1 MHSYPISDKIAFK
14 FHPQEK
20 YKGRKRMALPKMTR
34 IQQQFEAPVLTD
46 LPAAI
51 HAELD
56 RINAATIVKPGET
69 VAITAGSRG
78 VANVDIAVKAT
89 VEYLKGLGAKPFV
102 VPAMGS
108 HGGATAEGQRS
119 VLEHYGIT
127 EETVGA
133 PVKATME
140 VVELGKT
147 ADGLPVFFD
156 RYAAEADHVV
166 PLNRIKAHTDF
177 NGSIESGLMKMM
189 VIGLGKQ
196 QGANLYHRAFFQYS
210 FEHVIMAVGG
220 FILNTGKIAFGL
232 GLIENAHEDT
242 AKAVAIPAAQ
252 LLQSE
257 RELLVEAKS
266 LMGRLPFDEL
276 DLLIVDWTGKN
287 ISGTGM
293 DTNVIGRMMQNFEPE
308 PAKPAILRIFVR
320 DLTEES
326 DGNATGIGLADF
338 TTTRLVDKIDRH
350 STYMNGITALG
361 PQKSKI
367 PFYYDT
373 DREAIE
379 VALDTIGLTEPEDAR
394 VIRIESTLRLT
405 ELDISEVLLEDAQLH
420 SRLEVIGETQ
430 PFEFDAAGNLL
441 PF

>member
-1 MHSYPISDKIAFK
+1 
-14 FHPQEK
+14 
-20 YKGRKRMALPKMTR
+20 MALPNMTR
-34 IQQQFEAPVLTD
+34 IQQRFEVPVLTD

-51 HAELD
+51 HAELE
-56 RINAATIVKPGET
+56 RINATAIVKPGET

-78 VANVDIAVKAT
+78 VANVATAVKAT
-89 VEYLKGLGAKPFV
+89 VDYLKTLGAHPFV

-133 PVKATME
+133 PVKATMD

-156 RYAAEADHVV
+156 RYAAEADHVI

-196 QGANLYHRAFFQYS
+196 QGANLYHRAFFQYG

-220 FILNTGKIAFGL
+220 FILDSGKIAFGL

-242 AKAVAIPAAQ
+242 AKAVAMPAAQ
-252 LLQSE
+252 LLQTE

-338 TTTRLVDKIDRH
+338 TTTRLVNQIDRH

-361 PQKSKI
+361 PQKSKT

-405 ELDISEVLLEDAQLH
+405 ELDISEVLLEDAKLH
-420 SRLEVIGETQ
+420 SRLDVIGKTKS
-430 PFEFDAAGNLL
+430 FAFDAEGNLL

>member
-1 MHSYPISDKIAFK
+1 M
-14 FHPQEK
+14 
-20 YKGRKRMALPKMTR
+20 KGWKRMALPKMVR
-34 IQQQFEAPVLTD
+34 VNQHFDAPVLTD

-51 HAELD
+51 HAELESIGI
-56 RINAATIVKPGET
+56 RSIIKPGDA
-69 VAITAGSRG
+69 VALTAGSRG
-78 VANVDIAVKAT
+78 VANIATAVKAI
-89 VEYLKGLGAKPFV
+89 VDYLKKIGAKPFV

-108 HGGATAEGQRS
+108 HGGATAEGQRT

-133 PVKATME
+133 PVKASME
-140 VVELGKT
+140 VVKLGKLPQ
-147 ADGLPVFFD
+147 AGSDDLPVFMD
-156 RYAAEADHVV
+156 KYAAQADHIV
-166 PLNRIKAHTDF
+166 PINRIKAHTDF

-196 QGANLYHRAFFQYS
+196 QGANYYHRAFFQYG
-210 FEHVIMAVGG
+210 FEHVITAVGG
-220 FILNTGKIAFGL
+220 FILDTEKIAFGV

-242 AKAVAIPAAQ
+242 AKVVAIPAAR
-252 LLQSE
+252 LLQTE
-257 RELLVEAKS
+257 RELLVESKS
-266 LMGRLPFDEL
+266 MMGKLPFDEL
-276 DLLIVDWTGKN
+276 DLLIIDWTGKN

-308 PAKPAILRIFVR
+308 PLKPAILRIFVR

-350 STYMNGITALG
+350 ATYMNGITALG

-373 DREAIE
+373 DQEAIE
-379 VALDTIGLTEPEDAR
+379 VALNTIGLTKPENAR
-394 VIRIESTLRLT
+394 VVRIESTLRLT
-405 ELDISEVLLEDAQLH
+405 ELDLSEALLQDAKLH
-420 SRLEVIGETQ
+420 SNLEVVGELQ
-430 PFEFDAAGNLL
+430 PLEFNESGNLL
-441 PF
+441 PFALETL

>member
-1 MHSYPISDKIAFK
+1 
-14 FHPQEK
+14 
-20 YKGRKRMALPKMTR
+20 MALPNMTR
-34 IQQQFEAPVLTD
+34 IQQRFEAPVLTD

-51 HAELD
+51 HAELA
-56 RINAATIVKPGET
+56 RINASDIVKSGET
-69 VAITAGSRG
+69 VAVTAGSRG

-89 VEYLKGLGAKPFV
+89 VDYLKGLGAKPFV

-108 HGGATAEGQRS
+108 HGGATPEGQRS

-177 NGSIESGLMKMM
+177 NGSIESGVMKMM

-196 QGANLYHRAFFQYS
+196 QGANFYHRAFFQYG
-210 FEHVIMAVGG
+210 FEHVITAVGS
-220 FILNTGKIAFGL
+220 FILDTRRIAFGI

-242 AKAVAIPAAQ
+242 AKAVAMPAAQ
-252 LLQSE
+252 LLQTE

-276 DLLIVDWTGKN
+276 DLLIIDWTGKN

-293 DTNVIGRMMQNFEPE
+293 DSNVIGRMMQNFEPE

-320 DLTEES
+320 NLTEES

-338 TTTRLVDKIDRH
+338 TTTRLVDQIDRH

-373 DREAIE
+373 DQEAIE

-394 VIRIESTLRLT
+394 VIRIENTLRLT
-405 ELDISEVLLEDAQLH
+405 ELDISDVLLEDAKLH
-420 SRLEVIGETQ
+420 SRLEVIGETK
-430 PFEFDAAGNLL
+430 PLPFDAAGNLL

>member
-1 MHSYPISDKIAFK
+1 
-14 FHPQEK
+14 
-20 YKGRKRMALPKMTR
+20 MALPKMVR
-34 IQQQFEAPVLTD
+34 VRQHFDAPVLTD

-51 HAELD
+51 HEELD
-56 RINAATIVKPGET
+56 RIETLAIVKPGDT
-69 VAITAGSRG
+69 VAVTAGSRG
-78 VANVDIAVKAT
+78 VANIATAAKAIVD
-89 VEYLKGLGAKPFV
+89 YLKKIGAKPFI

-108 HGGATAEGQRS
+108 HGGATAEGQRT

-133 PVKATME
+133 TVKASMD
-140 VVELGKT
+140 VVELGT
-147 ADGLPVFFD
+147 LPQAGTDDLPVFMD
-156 RYAAEADHVV
+156 KYASEADHIV

-177 NGSIESGLMKMM
+177 KGSIESGLMKMM

-196 QGANLYHRAFFQYS
+196 QGANYYHRAFFQYG
-210 FEHVIMAVGG
+210 FEHVITAVGG
-220 FILNTGKIAFGL
+220 FILDTGKIAFGV

-242 AKAVAIPAAQ
+242 AKVVAIPAPK
-252 LLQSE
+252 LLQTE
-257 RELLVEAKS
+257 RELLVEAKAM
-266 LMGRLPFDEL
+266 MGKLPFDEL
-276 DLLIVDWTGKN
+276 DLLIVDWAGKN

-308 PAKPAILRIFVR
+308 PIKPAILRIFVR

-350 STYMNGITALG
+350 ATYMNGITALG

-373 DREAIE
+373 DHEAID
-379 VALDTIGLTEPEDAR
+379 VALNTIGLTKPENAR

-405 ELDISEVLLEDAQLH
+405 ELDLSEALLNDAQLH
-420 SRLEVIGETQ
+420 SNLEVVGDLQ
-430 PFEFDAAGNLL
+430 SYEFDADENLL
-441 PF
+441 PFTLETH

>member
-1 MHSYPISDKIAFK
+1 
-14 FHPQEK
+14 
-20 YKGRKRMALPKMTR
+20 MALPNMTR
-34 IQQQFEAPVLTD
+34 IQQRFEAPVLTD

-56 RINAATIVKPGET
+56 RINASAIVKPGET
-69 VAITAGSRG
+69 VAVTAGSRG
-78 VANVDIAVKAT
+78 VANVDVAVKAT
-89 VEYLKGLGAKPFV
+89 IDYLKALGAKPFV

-147 ADGLPVFFD
+147 ASGLPVFLD

-196 QGANLYHRAFFQYS
+196 QGANLYHRAFFQYG
-210 FEHVIMAVGG
+210 FEQVITAVGG
-220 FILNTGKIAFGL
+220 LILDTGKIAFGL

-242 AKAVAIPAAQ
+242 AKAVAVPAAQ
-252 LLQSE
+252 LLQTE

-276 DLLIVDWTGKN
+276 DLLIIDWTGKN

-320 DLTEES
+320 DITEES

-350 STYMNGITALG
+350 ATYMNGITALG

-373 DREAIE
+373 DSEAIE

-405 ELDISEVLLEDAQLH
+405 ELDISEVLLEDAKLH

-430 PFEFDAAGNLL
+430 PLPFDPAGNLP
-441 PF
+441 PFG

>member
-1 MHSYPISDKIAFK
+1 
-14 FHPQEK
+14 
-20 YKGRKRMALPKMTR
+20 MALPKMAR
-34 IQQQFEAPVLTD
+34 VRQHFDAPTLPD
-46 LPAAI
+46 LRFTI
-51 HAELD
+51 REELD
-56 RINAATIVKPGET
+56 RIDVASIVRSGET

-78 VANVDIAVKAT
+78 VANIATAVKAT
-89 VEYLKGLGAKPFV
+89 VDYLKEIGAKPFV

-108 HGGATAEGQRS
+108 HGGATAEGQRN

-127 EETVGA
+127 ETTVGA

-140 VVELGKT
+140 VVELGNISHGRDDT
-147 ADGLPVFFD
+147 LPVFMD

-177 NGSIESGLMKMM
+177 NGSIESGLVKMM

-196 QGANLYHRAFFQYS
+196 QGANYYHRAFFQYG
-210 FEHVIMAVGG
+210 FENVIMAVGR
-220 FILNTGKIAFGL
+220 FVLDTDKIAFGL
-232 GLIENAHEDT
+232 GLIENAHEQT
-242 AKAVAIPAAQ
+242 AKAVAMPAARLIQ
-252 LLQSE
+252 TE
-257 RELLVEAKS
+257 RQLLVEAKS
-266 LMGRLPFDEL
+266 LMGRLPFEEL
-276 DLLIVDWTGKN
+276 DLLIVDFTGKN

-293 DTNVIGRMMQNFEPE
+293 DSNVIGRMMQNFEPE
-308 PAKPAILRIFVR
+308 PMKPQILRIFVR

-338 TTTRLVDKIDRH
+338 TTTRLVDRIDRH
-350 STYMNGITALG
+350 ATYMNGITALG

-379 VALDTIGLTEPEDAR
+379 VALETIGLTKPENAR

-405 ELDISEVLLEDAQLH
+405 DLDISEVLVKDAQLH
-420 SRLEVIGETQ
+420 SNLEIVGDVQPLAFDET
-430 PFEFDAAGNLL
+430 DNLL
-441 PF
+441 PFASEGH

>member
-1 MHSYPISDKIAFK
+1 
-14 FHPQEK
+14 
-20 YKGRKRMALPKMTR
+20 MALPKMTR
-34 IQQQFEAPVLTD
+34 IQQQFEAPVLTA
-46 LPAAI
+46 LPATI
-51 HAELD
+51 HAELE
-56 RINAATIVKPGET
+56 RINAAAIVHPGDT

-78 VANVDIAVKAT
+78 VANVATAVKAT
-89 VEYLKGLGAKPFV
+89 ADYLKTIGAKPFV
-102 VPAMGS
+102 IPAMGS
-108 HGGATAEGQRS
+108 HGGATPEGQRS

-127 EETVGA
+127 EETAGV
-133 PVKATME
+133 PVKATMD

-147 ADGLPVFFD
+147 ELGLPVFLD
-156 RYAAEADHVV
+156 RLAAEADYVV

-196 QGANLYHRAFFQYS
+196 KGANLYHRAFFQYG
-210 FEHVIMAVGG
+210 FENVITAVGG
-220 FILNTGKIAFGL
+220 FMLDTGRIAFGI
-232 GLIENAHEDT
+232 GLLENAHEQT
-242 AKAVAIPAAQ
+242 AKAVAMPASQ
-252 LLQSE
+252 LLQTE
-257 RELLVEAKS
+257 RQLLVEAKS

-276 DLLIVDWTGKN
+276 DLLIVDWVGKN

-338 TTTRLVDKIDRH
+338 TTTRLVNQFDRRA
-350 STYMNGITALG
+350 TYMNGITALG

-373 DREAIE
+373 DKEAIS
-379 VALDTIGLTEPEDAR
+379 VALDTIGLTAPEDAR

-405 ELDISEVLLEDAQLH
+405 ELDISEALLADAKLH
-420 SRLEVIGETQ
+420 SSLKVIGEPE
-430 PFEFDAAGNLL
+430 PFDFDAAGNLL
-441 PF
+441 PFSMETPH

>member
-1 MHSYPISDKIAFK
+1 MT
-14 FHPQEK
+14 
-20 YKGRKRMALPKMTR
+20 LPKMAR
-34 IQQQFEAPVLTD
+34 IRQRFEAPVLAD

-56 RINAATIVKPGET
+56 RINTVAIVKPGET
-69 VAITAGSRG
+69 VAVTAGSRG
-78 VANVDIAVKAT
+78 VANVDIVVKAT
-89 VEYLKGLGAKPFV
+89 IDYLKTLGAKPFV

-108 HGGATAEGQRS
+108 HGGATSEGQRS

-133 PVKATME
+133 LVKATME

-147 ADGLPVFFD
+147 ADGLPIFMD

-196 QGANLYHRAFFQYS
+196 QGANLYHRAFFQYG
-210 FEHVIMAVGG
+210 FEHVITTVGG
-220 FILNTGKIAFGL
+220 FMLDTGKIAFGL
-232 GLIENAHEDT
+232 GLIENAHEET
-242 AKAVAIPAAQ
+242 AKAVAMPAAQ
-252 LLQSE
+252 LLQDE

-266 LMGRLPFDEL
+266 LMGRIPFDEL

-293 DTNVIGRMMQNFEPE
+293 DTNVIGRMMQNFEQE

-338 TTTRLVDKIDRH
+338 TTTRLIDKIDRH

-373 DREAIE
+373 DQEAIK

-405 ELDISEVLLEDAQLH
+405 ELDISEVLLEDAKLH
-420 SRLEVIGETQ
+420 SRLEVMDEAK
-430 PFEFDAAGNLL
+430 PFAFDDAGNLL

>member
-1 MHSYPISDKIAFK
+1 
-14 FHPQEK
+14 
-20 YKGRKRMALPKMTR
+20 MALPKMTR

>member
-1 MHSYPISDKIAFK
+1 
-14 FHPQEK
+14 
-20 YKGRKRMALPKMTR
+20 MALPNMTR

-51 HAELD
+51 HTELD
-56 RINAATIVKPGET
+56 RINASAIVKPGET
-69 VAITAGSRG
+69 VAVTAGSRG
-78 VANVDIAVKAT
+78 VANVDVAVKAT
-89 VEYLKGLGAKPFV
+89 IDYLKGLGAKPFV

-147 ADGLPVFFD
+147 ASGLPVFLD

-196 QGANLYHRAFFQYS
+196 QGANLYHRAFFQYG
-210 FEHVIMAVGG
+210 FEQVITAVGG
-220 FILNTGKIAFGL
+220 LILDTGKIAFGI

-242 AKAVAIPAAQ
+242 AKAVAVPAAQ
-252 LLQSE
+252 LLQTE

-276 DLLIVDWTGKN
+276 DLLIIDWTGKN

-320 DLTEES
+320 DITEES

-350 STYMNGITALG
+350 ATYMNGITALG

-373 DREAIE
+373 DSEAIE

-405 ELDISEVLLEDAQLH
+405 ELDISKVLLEDAKLH
-420 SRLEVIGETQ
+420 SGLEVIGETKPL
-430 PFEFDAAGNLL
+430 PFDDAGNLI

>member
-1 MHSYPISDKIAFK
+1 
-14 FHPQEK
+14 
-20 YKGRKRMALPKMTR
+20 MALPKMTR
-34 IQQQFEAPVLTD
+34 IQQQFEVPVLDD

-78 VANVDIAVKAT
+78 VANVATAVKAT
-89 VEYLKGLGAKPFV
+89 VDYLKALGAHPFV

-108 HGGATAEGQRS
+108 HGGATSEGQRS
-119 VLEHYGIT
+119 VLAHYGIT
-127 EETVGA
+127 EATVGA
-133 PVKATME
+133 PVKATMD

-196 QGANLYHRAFFQYS
+196 QGANLYHRAFFQYG
-210 FEHVIMAVGG
+210 FEHIITTVGG
-220 FILNTGKIAFGL
+220 FILDSGKIAFGL

-242 AKAVAIPAAQ
+242 AQAVAMPAAQ
-252 LLQSE
+252 LLQTE

-379 VALDTIGLTEPEDAR
+379 IALDTIGLTEPEDAR

-405 ELDISEVLLEDAQLH
+405 ELDVSEVLLEDAELH
-420 SRLEVIGETQ
+420 SRLKVIGETK
-430 PFEFDAAGNLL
+430 PLAFDAAGNLL

>member
-1 MHSYPISDKIAFK
+1 
-14 FHPQEK
+14 
-20 YKGRKRMALPKMTR
+20 MALPKMTR
-34 IQQQFEAPVLTD
+34 IQQRFEAPVLTD

-51 HAELD
+51 HAELE
-56 RINAATIVKPGET
+56 RINASDIVKSGET
-69 VAITAGSRG
+69 VAVTAGSRG
-78 VANVDIAVKAT
+78 VANVDVAVKAT
-89 VEYLKGLGAKPFV
+89 VDYLKGLGADPFV

-133 PVKATME
+133 PVKASME

-177 NGSIESGLMKMM
+177 NGSIESGVMKMM

-196 QGANLYHRAFFQYS
+196 QGANLYHRAFFQYG
-210 FEHVIMAVGG
+210 FEHVITTVGG
-220 FILNTGKIAFGL
+220 FILDTGKIAFGL

-242 AKAVAIPAAQ
+242 AKAVAMPAAQ
-252 LLQSE
+252 LLQTE

-293 DTNVIGRMMQNFEPE
+293 DSNVIGRMMQNFEPE

-379 VALDTIGLTEPEDAR
+379 IALDTIGLTEPEDAR

-405 ELDISEVLLEDAQLH
+405 ELDISDVLLEDAKLH
-420 SRLEVIGETQ
+420 SRLAVIGETK
-430 PFEFDAAGNLL
+430 PLPFDAAGNLL

>member
-1 MHSYPISDKIAFK
+1 
-14 FHPQEK
+14 
-20 YKGRKRMALPKMTR
+20 MALPKMAR
-34 IQQQFEAPVLTD
+34 VKQHFDAPVLTD

-51 HAELD
+51 HKELD
-56 RINAATIVKPGET
+56 RINAATIINSGES

-78 VANVDIAVKAT
+78 VANIVTAVKAT
-89 VEYLKGLGAKPFV
+89 VDYLKNLGAKPFV

-108 HGGATAEGQRS
+108 HGGATAEGQTS

-127 EETVGA
+127 ESTVGA

-140 VVELGKT
+140 VVQLGSINNPD
-147 ADGLPVFFD
+147 AEDLPVFMD
-156 RYAAEADHVV
+156 RYAAEADHVI

-177 NGSIESGLMKMM
+177 NGSIESGVLKMM

-196 QGANLYHRAFFQYS
+196 QGANFYHRAFFQYG
-210 FEHVIMAVGG
+210 FEHVITAVGG
-220 FILNTGKIAFGL
+220 FILDTGKIAFGI
-232 GLIENAHEDT
+232 GLLENAHEDT
-242 AKAVAIPAAQ
+242 AKVVAMPAKN
-252 LLQSE
+252 LLRTE

-266 LMGRLPFDEL
+266 MMGRLPFDEL
-276 DLLIVDWTGKN
+276 DLLIVDLSGKN

-308 PAKPAILRIFVR
+308 PLKPAILRIFVR

-338 TTTRLVDKIDRH
+338 TTTRLVDQIDRH

-373 DREAIE
+373 DKQAIE
-379 VALDTIGLTEPEDAR
+379 VALETIGLTKPENAR

-405 ELDISEVLLEDAQLH
+405 DLDISEVLLKDVDLH
-420 SRLEVIGETQ
+420 TNLEVIGDTLPLQ
-430 PFEFDAAGNLL
+430 FDSSDNLL

>member
-1 MHSYPISDKIAFK
+1 M
-14 FHPQEK
+14 
-20 YKGRKRMALPKMTR
+20 R
-34 IQQQFEAPVLTD
+34 
-46 LPAAI
+46 
-51 HAELD
+51 
-56 RINAATIVKPGET
+56 PGDT

-78 VANVDIAVKAT
+78 VANVATAVKAT
-89 VEYLKGLGAKPFV
+89 ADYLKTIGAIPFV

-108 HGGATAEGQRS
+108 HGGATPEGQRS

-127 EETVGA
+127 EKTVGV
-133 PVKATME
+133 PVKATMD

-147 ADGLPVFFD
+147 ELGLPVFLD
-156 RYAAEADHVV
+156 RFAAEADYVV

-196 QGANLYHRAFFQYS
+196 QGANLYHRAFFQYG
-210 FEHVIMAVGG
+210 FENVIAAVGG
-220 FILNTGKIAFGL
+220 FMLDTGKIAFGI
-232 GLIENAHEDT
+232 GLLENAHEET
-242 AKAVAIPAAQ
+242 AKAVAMPANQ
-252 LLQSE
+252 LLQTE
-257 RELLVEAKS
+257 RQLLVEAKS

-276 DLLIVDWTGKN
+276 DLLIVDWVGKN

-338 TTTRLVDKIDRH
+338 TTTRLVNQFNRH
-350 STYMNGITALG
+350 ATYMNGITALG

-367 PFYYDT
+367 PFYYDY
-373 DREAIE
+373 RQRSN
-379 VALDTIGLTEPEDAR
+379 LGGIGYHRAHRAGRSAR
-394 VIRIESTLRLT
+394 
-405 ELDISEVLLEDAQLH
+405 H
-420 SRLEVIGETQ
+420 S
-430 PFEFDAAGNLL
+430 D
-441 PF
+441 

>member
-1 MHSYPISDKIAFK
+1 
-14 FHPQEK
+14 
-20 YKGRKRMALPKMTR
+20 MALPKMTR

-78 VANVDIAVKAT
+78 VANVDVAVKAT
-89 VEYLKGLGAKPFV
+89 VDYLKGLGAKPFV

-133 PVKATME
+133 PVKATMD

-196 QGANLYHRAFFQYS
+196 QGANFYHRAFFQYS
-210 FEHVIMAVGG
+210 FEHVIRAVGG
-220 FILNTGKIAFGL
+220 FILDTGKIAFGL

-405 ELDISEVLLEDAQLH
+405 ELDISEVLLEDAKLH

>member
-1 MHSYPISDKIAFK
+1 
-14 FHPQEK
+14 
-20 YKGRKRMALPKMTR
+20 MALPKMTR
-34 IQQQFEAPVLTD
+34 IQQRFEAPVLTD
-46 LPAAI
+46 LSAAI

-56 RINAATIVKPGET
+56 RINAAAIIKPGET

-78 VANVDIAVKAT
+78 VANVATAVKAT
-89 VEYLKGLGAKPFV
+89 ADYLKTLGAHPFV

-108 HGGATAEGQRS
+108 HGGATPEGQRS

-147 ADGLPVFFD
+147 ADGLPVFLD
-156 RYAAEADHVV
+156 RYAAEADHVI

-196 QGANLYHRAFFQYS
+196 EGANFYHRAFFQYG

-220 FILNTGKIAFGL
+220 FILDSGKIAFGI

-242 AKAVAIPAAQ
+242 AKAVAMPAAQ
-252 LLQSE
+252 LLQTE

-287 ISGTGM
+287 MSGTGM

-308 PAKPAILRIFVR
+308 PVKPAILRIFVR
-320 DLTEES
+320 NLTEES

-338 TTTRLVDKIDRH
+338 TTTRLVEQIDRH

-373 DREAIE
+373 DQEAIE

-405 ELDISEVLLEDAQLH
+405 ELDISEVLLEDAKLH
-420 SRLEVIGETQ
+420 SRLEVIGETK
-430 PFEFDAAGNLL
+430 PLAFDATGNLL

>member
-1 MHSYPISDKIAFK
+1 
-14 FHPQEK
+14 
-20 YKGRKRMALPKMTR
+20 MALPKMAR
-34 IQQQFEAPVLTD
+34 IQQRFEAPVLTD

-51 HAELD
+51 HAELE
-56 RINAATIVKPGET
+56 RINASAIVKPGET
-69 VAITAGSRG
+69 VAVTAGSRG
-78 VANVDIAVKAT
+78 VANVATAVKAT
-89 VEYLKGLGAKPFV
+89 IDYLKALGARPFV

-108 HGGATAEGQRS
+108 HGGATSEGQRS

-133 PVKATME
+133 PVKATMD

-196 QGANLYHRAFFQYS
+196 QGANFYHRAFFQYS
-210 FEHVIMAVGG
+210 FEHVIRAVGG
-220 FILNTGKIAFGL
+220 FILDTGKIAFGL

-242 AKAVAIPAAQ
+242 AKAVAMPAAQ
-252 LLQSE
+252 LLQTE
-257 RELLVEAKS
+257 RELLVEAKA

-320 DLTEES
+320 DITEES

-405 ELDISEVLLEDAQLH
+405 ELDISEVLLEDAKLH
-420 SRLEVIGETQ
+420 SRLDVIDETK
-430 PFEFDAAGNLL
+430 PLTFDAAGNLL

>member
-1 MHSYPISDKIAFK
+1 
-14 FHPQEK
+14 
-20 YKGRKRMALPKMTR
+20 MALPKMTR
-34 IQQQFEAPVLTD
+34 IHQQFDAPVLTD
-46 LPAAI
+46 IPATI
-51 HAELD
+51 HAELE
-56 RINAATIVKPGET
+56 RINAASIVRPGDT

-78 VANVDIAVKAT
+78 VANVATAVKAT
-89 VEYLKGLGAKPFV
+89 ADYLKTIGAKPFV

-108 HGGATAEGQRS
+108 HGGATPEGQRS

-127 EETVGA
+127 EKTVGV
-133 PVKATME
+133 PVKATMD

-147 ADGLPVFFD
+147 ELGLPVFLD
-156 RYAAEADHVV
+156 RFAAEAEHVV

-196 QGANLYHRAFFQYS
+196 QGANLYHRAFFQYG
-210 FEHVIMAVGG
+210 FENVIAAVGG
-220 FILNTGKIAFGL
+220 FMLDTGKIAFGI
-232 GLIENAHEDT
+232 GLLENAHEQT
-242 AKAVAIPAAQ
+242 AKAVAMPANQ
-252 LLQSE
+252 LLQTE
-257 RELLVEAKS
+257 RQLLVEAKS

-276 DLLIVDWTGKN
+276 DLLIVDWVGKN

-338 TTTRLVDKIDRH
+338 TTTRLVNQFDRH
-350 STYMNGITALG
+350 ATYMNGITALG

-373 DREAIE
+373 DKEAIS
-379 VALDTIGLTEPEDAR
+379 VALDTIGLTAPEEAR

-405 ELDISEVLLEDAQLH
+405 ELDISEALLEDAKLH
-420 SRLEVIGETQ
+420 SSLKVIGETE
-430 PFEFDAAGNLL
+430 PFQFDAAGNLL
-441 PF
+441 PFSWEAPH

>member
-1 MHSYPISDKIAFK
+1 
-14 FHPQEK
+14 
-20 YKGRKRMALPKMTR
+20 MALPKMAR
-34 IQQQFEAPVLTD
+34 VKQHFDAPVLTD
-46 LPAAI
+46 LPGAI
-51 HAELD
+51 HSELD
-56 RINAATIVKPGET
+56 RINVSSIIHSGET

-78 VANVDIAVKAT
+78 VANIATAVKAT
-89 VEYLKGLGAKPFV
+89 VDYLKDLGAKPFV

-108 HGGATAEGQRS
+108 HGGATAEGQTS

-127 EETVGA
+127 ESTVNA

-140 VVELGKT
+140 VVQLGSIEN
-147 ADGLPVFFD
+147 ADADDLPVFMD

-177 NGSIESGLMKMM
+177 NGSIESGVLKMM

-196 QGANLYHRAFFQYS
+196 QGANYYHRAFFQYG
-210 FEHVIMAVGG
+210 FEHVISAVGG
-220 FILNTGKIAFGL
+220 FILDTGKIAFGI
-232 GLIENAHEDT
+232 GLLENAHEDT
-242 AKAVAIPAAQ
+242 AKAVAMPAENM
-252 LLQSE
+252 LRTE

-266 LMGRLPFDEL
+266 MMGRLPFDEL
-276 DLLIVDWTGKN
+276 DLLIVDWSGKN

-308 PAKPAILRIFVR
+308 PLKPAILRIFVR

-338 TTTRLVDKIDRH
+338 TTTRLVNQIDRH

-373 DREAIE
+373 DKEAIE
-379 VALDTIGLTEPEDAR
+379 VALETIGLTKPENAR

-405 ELDISEVLLEDAQLH
+405 DLDLSEVLLKDVDLH
-420 SRLEVIGETQ
+420 SNLEVIGDTLPLQ
-430 PFEFDAAGNLL
+430 FDSSDNLL

>member
-1 MHSYPISDKIAFK
+1 
-14 FHPQEK
+14 
-20 YKGRKRMALPKMTR
+20 MALPNMTR
-34 IQQQFEAPVLTD
+34 IRQQFEAPVLTD

-56 RINAATIVKPGET
+56 QINAATIVKPGET
-69 VAITAGSRG
+69 VAVTAGSRG
-78 VANVDIAVKAT
+78 VANVHVAVKAT
-89 VEYLKGLGAKPFV
+89 VDYLKALGAQPFV

-108 HGGATAEGQRS
+108 HGGATPEGQRS
-119 VLEHYGIT
+119 VLAHYGIT

-140 VVELGKT
+140 VVALGKT
-147 ADGLPVFFD
+147 ADGLPVFLD

-196 QGANLYHRAFFQYS
+196 EGANLYHRAFFQYG
-210 FEHVIMAVGG
+210 FEHIITTIGG
-220 FILNTGKIAFGL
+220 FILDTGKIAFGL
-232 GLIENAHEDT
+232 GLIENAHEET

-252 LLQSE
+252 LLQTE

-338 TTTRLVDKIDRH
+338 TTTRLVQQIDRH

-405 ELDISEVLLEDAQLH
+405 ELDISEALLEDAQLH
-420 SRLEVIGETQ
+420 SRLAVIGETQ
-430 PFEFDAAGNLL
+430 PFAFDAAGNLL

>member
-1 MHSYPISDKIAFK
+1 MT
-14 FHPQEK
+14 
-20 YKGRKRMALPKMTR
+20 LPKMAR
-34 IQQQFEAPVLTD
+34 VKQHFDAPVLTD
-46 LPAAI
+46 LPGAI
-51 HAELD
+51 HGELD
-56 RINAATIVKPGET
+56 RINASSIIQSGET

-78 VANVDIAVKAT
+78 VANIATAVKAT
-89 VEYLKGLGAKPFV
+89 VDYLKSLDAKPFV

-108 HGGATAEGQRS
+108 HGGATAEGQTS
-119 VLEHYGIT
+119 VLEHYGVT
-127 EETVGA
+127 ESTVGA

-140 VVELGKT
+140 VVQLGSIKN
-147 ADGLPVFFD
+147 ADADDLPVFMD

-177 NGSIESGLMKMM
+177 NGSIESGVLKMM

-196 QGANLYHRAFFQYS
+196 QGANYYHRAFFQYG
-210 FEHVIMAVGG
+210 FEHVITAVGG
-220 FILNTGKIAFGL
+220 FILDTGKIAFGI
-232 GLIENAHEDT
+232 GLLENAHEDT
-242 AKAVAIPAAQ
+242 AKAIAMPAKN
-252 LLQSE
+252 LLRTE

-266 LMGRLPFDEL
+266 MMGRLPFDEL
-276 DLLIVDWTGKN
+276 DLLIVDWSGKN

-308 PAKPAILRIFVR
+308 PFKPAILRIFVR

-338 TTTRLVDKIDRH
+338 TTTRLVNQIDRH

-373 DREAIE
+373 DKEAIE
-379 VALDTIGLTEPEDAR
+379 VALETIGLTKPENAR
-394 VIRIESTLRLT
+394 VIRIESTLKLT
-405 ELDISEVLLEDAQLH
+405 DLDISEVLLKDVDLL
-420 SRLEVIGETQ
+420 SNLEVVGDTLPLQ
-430 PFEFDAAGNLL
+430 FDSSDNLL

>member
-1 MHSYPISDKIAFK
+1 
-14 FHPQEK
+14 
-20 YKGRKRMALPKMTR
+20 MALPKMAR
-34 IQQQFEAPVLTD
+34 VKQHFDAPVLTD
-46 LPAAI
+46 LPGAI
-51 HAELD
+51 HSELD
-56 RINAATIVKPGET
+56 RINVSSIIHPGET

-78 VANVDIAVKAT
+78 VANIATAVKAT
-89 VEYLKGLGAKPFV
+89 VDYLKDLGAKPFV

-108 HGGATAEGQRS
+108 HGGATAEGQTS

-127 EETVGA
+127 ESTVDA

-140 VVELGKT
+140 VVQLGSIENAE
-147 ADGLPVFFD
+147 ADDLPVFMD

-177 NGSIESGLMKMM
+177 NGSIESGVLKMM

-196 QGANLYHRAFFQYS
+196 QGANYYHRAFFQYG
-210 FEHVIMAVGG
+210 FEHVISAVGG
-220 FILNTGKIAFGL
+220 FILDTGKIAFGI
-232 GLIENAHEDT
+232 GLLENAHEDT
-242 AKAVAIPAAQ
+242 AKAVAMPAENM
-252 LLQSE
+252 LRTE

-266 LMGRLPFDEL
+266 MMGRLPFDEL
-276 DLLIVDWTGKN
+276 DLLIVDWSGKN

-308 PAKPAILRIFVR
+308 PLKPAILRIFVR

-338 TTTRLVDKIDRH
+338 TTTRLVNQIDRH

-373 DREAIE
+373 DKEAIE
-379 VALDTIGLTEPEDAR
+379 VALETIGLTKPENAR

-405 ELDISEVLLEDAQLH
+405 DLDLSEVLLKDVDLH
-420 SRLEVIGETQ
+420 SNLEVIGDTLPLQ
-430 PFEFDAAGNLL
+430 FDSSNNLL

>member
-1 MHSYPISDKIAFK
+1 
-14 FHPQEK
+14 
-20 YKGRKRMALPKMTR
+20 MALPNMTR

-51 HAELD
+51 HTELD
-56 RINAATIVKPGET
+56 RINASAIVKPGET
-69 VAITAGSRG
+69 VAVTAGSRG
-78 VANVDIAVKAT
+78 VANVDVAVKAT
-89 VEYLKGLGAKPFV
+89 IDYLKGLGAKPFV

-147 ADGLPVFFD
+147 ASGLPVFLD

-196 QGANLYHRAFFQYS
+196 QGANLYHRAFFQYG
-210 FEHVIMAVGG
+210 FEQVITAVGG
-220 FILNTGKIAFGL
+220 LILDTGKIAFGL

-242 AKAVAIPAAQ
+242 AKAVAVPAAQ
-252 LLQSE
+252 LLQTE

-276 DLLIVDWTGKN
+276 DLLIIDWTGKN

-320 DLTEES
+320 DITEES

-350 STYMNGITALG
+350 ATYMNGITALG

-373 DREAIE
+373 DSEAIE

-405 ELDISEVLLEDAQLH
+405 ELDISKVLLEDAKLH
-420 SRLEVIGETQ
+420 SGLEVIGETKPL
-430 PFEFDAAGNLL
+430 PFDDAGNLI

>member
-1 MHSYPISDKIAFK
+1 
-14 FHPQEK
+14 
-20 YKGRKRMALPKMTR
+20 MALPKMAR
-34 IQQQFEAPVLTD
+34 IRQHFEAPVLTD

-51 HAELD
+51 HAELA
-56 RINAATIVKPGET
+56 RINAAAIVRPGDT

-78 VANVDIAVKAT
+78 VANVATAVKAT
-89 VEYLKGLGAKPFV
+89 AAYLKTIGAKPFV

-108 HGGATAEGQRS
+108 HGGATPEGQRG

-127 EETVGA
+127 EATVGA
-133 PVKATME
+133 PVKATMD

-147 ADGLPVFFD
+147 ADGLPVFLD

-177 NGSIESGLMKMM
+177 NGSVESGVMKMM

-196 QGANLYHRAFFQYS
+196 QGANFYHRAFFQYG
-210 FEHVIMAVGG
+210 FEHVITTVGS
-220 FILNTGKIAFGL
+220 FILDTGKIAFGL
-232 GLIENAHEDT
+232 GLIENAHEQT
-242 AKAVAIPAAQ
+242 AKAVAMPAAQ
-252 LLQSE
+252 LLQTE

-276 DLLIVDWTGKN
+276 DLLIVDWVGKN

-293 DTNVIGRMMQNFEPE
+293 DTNVIGRIMQNFEPE
-308 PAKPAILRIFVR
+308 PAKPAILRIFAR
-320 DLTEES
+320 NLTEES

-338 TTTRLVDKIDRH
+338 TTTRLINQIDRH
-350 STYMNGITALG
+350 ATYMNGITALG

-379 VALDTIGLTEPEDAR
+379 VALNTIGLTAPQDAR
-394 VIRIESTLRLT
+394 VIRIDSTLKLT
-405 ELDISEVLLEDAQLH
+405 ELDISETLLEDAQLH
-420 SRLEVIGETQ
+420 SNLEVIGEVQ
-430 PFEFDAAGNLL
+430 PLPFDATGNLL
-441 PF
+441 PSLRRISPKCDVHSSAQ

>member
-1 MHSYPISDKIAFK
+1 
-14 FHPQEK
+14 
-20 YKGRKRMALPKMTR
+20 MALPNMTR

-56 RINAATIVKPGET
+56 RINASAIVKPGET

-78 VANVDIAVKAT
+78 VANVDVAVKAT
-89 VEYLKGLGAKPFV
+89 IDYLKRLGAHPFV

-147 ADGLPVFFD
+147 ASGLPVFLD

-196 QGANLYHRAFFQYS
+196 QGANLYHRAFFQYG
-210 FEHVIMAVGG
+210 FEQIITAVGG
-220 FILNTGKIAFGL
+220 LILDTGKIAFGL

-242 AKAVAIPAAQ
+242 AKTVAVPAAQ
-252 LLQSE
+252 LLQTE

-276 DLLIVDWTGKN
+276 DLLIIDWTGKN

-320 DLTEES
+320 DITEES

-350 STYMNGITALG
+350 ATYMNGITALG

-373 DREAIE
+373 DQEAIA

-405 ELDISEVLLEDAQLH
+405 ELDISKVLLEDAKLH
-420 SRLEVIGETQ
+420 SGLEVIGETKPL
-430 PFEFDAAGNLL
+430 PFDDAGNLI

>member
-1 MHSYPISDKIAFK
+1 
-14 FHPQEK
+14 
-20 YKGRKRMALPKMTR
+20 MALPKMTR

-51 HAELD
+51 HTELD

-89 VEYLKGLGAKPFV
+89 VDYLKGLGAKPFV

-220 FILNTGKIAFGL
+220 FILDTGKIAFGL

-242 AKAVAIPAAQ
+242 AKAVAMSAAQ
-252 LLQSE
+252 LLQGE

-394 VIRIESTLRLT
+394 VLRIESTLRLT
-405 ELDISEVLLEDAQLH
+405 ELDISEVLLEDAKLH
-420 SRLEVIGETQ
+420 SSLEVIGETQ
-430 PFEFDAAGNLL
+430 PFTFDAVGNLL

>member
-1 MHSYPISDKIAFK
+1 MT
-14 FHPQEK
+14 
-20 YKGRKRMALPKMTR
+20 LPKMAR
-34 IQQQFEAPVLTD
+34 VKQHFDAPVLTD
-46 LPAAI
+46 LPGAI
-51 HAELD
+51 HSELD
-56 RINAATIVKPGET
+56 RINVSSIIQSGET

-78 VANVDIAVKAT
+78 VANIATAVKAT
-89 VEYLKGLGAKPFV
+89 VDSLKSLDAKPFV

-108 HGGATAEGQRS
+108 HGGATAEGQTS
-119 VLEHYGIT
+119 VLEHYGVT
-127 EETVGA
+127 ESTVGA

-140 VVELGKT
+140 VVQLGSIKN
-147 ADGLPVFFD
+147 ADADDLPVFMD

-177 NGSIESGLMKMM
+177 NGSIESGVLKMM

-196 QGANLYHRAFFQYS
+196 QGANYYHRAFFQYG
-210 FEHVIMAVGG
+210 FEHVITAVGG
-220 FILNTGKIAFGL
+220 FILDTGKIAFGI
-232 GLIENAHEDT
+232 GLLENAHEDT
-242 AKAVAIPAAQ
+242 AKAIAMPAKN
-252 LLQSE
+252 LLRTE

-266 LMGRLPFDEL
+266 MMGRLPFDEL
-276 DLLIVDWTGKN
+276 DLLIVDWSGKN

-308 PAKPAILRIFVR
+308 PLKPAILRIFVR

-338 TTTRLVDKIDRH
+338 TTTRLVNQIDRH

-373 DREAIE
+373 DKEAIE
-379 VALDTIGLTEPEDAR
+379 VALETIGLTKPENAR
-394 VIRIESTLRLT
+394 VIRIESTLKLT
-405 ELDISEVLLEDAQLH
+405 DLDISEVLLKDVDLL
-420 SRLEVIGETQ
+420 SNLEVVGDTLPLQ
-430 PFEFDAAGNLL
+430 FDSSDNLL

>member
-1 MHSYPISDKIAFK
+1 
-14 FHPQEK
+14 
-20 YKGRKRMALPKMTR
+20 MALPKMTR
-34 IQQQFEAPVLTD
+34 IQQRFEAPVLTD

-51 HAELD
+51 HAELV
-56 RINAATIVKPGET
+56 RINAAALIKPGET

-78 VANVDIAVKAT
+78 VANVATAVKAT
-89 VEYLKGLGAKPFV
+89 ADYLKTLGAHPFV

-108 HGGATAEGQRS
+108 HGGATSEGQRS

-156 RYAAEADHVV
+156 RYAAEADHVI

-196 QGANLYHRAFFQYS
+196 QGANFYHRAFFQYG
-210 FEHVIMAVGG
+210 FEHVITAVGG
-220 FILNTGKIAFGL
+220 FILDRGKIAFGI

-242 AKAVAIPAAQ
+242 AKAVAMPAAQ
-252 LLQSE
+252 LLQTE

-266 LMGRLPFDEL
+266 LMGRLPFDDL

-287 ISGTGM
+287 MSGTGM

-320 DLTEES
+320 DITEES

-405 ELDISEVLLEDAQLH
+405 ELDISEVLLEDAKLH
-420 SRLEVIGETQ
+420 SRLKVIGETK
-430 PFEFDAAGNLL
+430 PLAFDAAGNLL

>member
-1 MHSYPISDKIAFK
+1 
-14 FHPQEK
+14 
-20 YKGRKRMALPKMTR
+20 MALPKMAR
-34 IQQQFEAPVLTD
+34 VRQHFDAPVLAD
-46 LPAAI
+46 LPTAI

-56 RINAATIVKPGET
+56 RIDTASIVRSGET

-78 VANVDIAVKAT
+78 VANVATAVRAT
-89 VEYLKGLGAKPFV
+89 VDYLKGIGAKPFV

-108 HGGATAEGQRS
+108 HGGATSEGQRA

-127 EETVGA
+127 EATVGA

-140 VVELGKT
+140 AVKLGSLSQAG
-147 ADGLPVFFD
+147 ADDLPVFMD

-196 QGANLYHRAFFQYS
+196 KGANFYHRAFFQYG
-210 FEHVIMAVGG
+210 FEHVITAAGS
-220 FILNTGKIAFGL
+220 FILDSGKIAFGL

-242 AKAVAIPAAQ
+242 AKVVAMPAAQ
-252 LLQSE
+252 LLQTE

-266 LMGRLPFDEL
+266 MMGRLPFDEL
-276 DLLIVDWTGKN
+276 DLLIVDWSGKN

-308 PAKPAILRIFVR
+308 PLKPAILRIFVR

-338 TTTRLVDKIDRH
+338 TTTRLVDQIDRH

-367 PFYYDT
+367 PFHYDT

-379 VALDTIGLTEPEDAR
+379 VALDTIGLTKPENAR

-405 ELDISEVLLEDAQLH
+405 DLDISEVLLKDAELH
-420 SRLEVIGETQ
+420 SSLEVIGETHSL
-430 PFEFDAAGNLL
+430 EFDATGNLL
-441 PF
+441 PFSSEMH

>member
-1 MHSYPISDKIAFK
+1 
-14 FHPQEK
+14 
-20 YKGRKRMALPKMTR
+20 MALPNMTR
-34 IQQQFEAPVLTD
+34 IRQQFEVPILDD

-51 HAELD
+51 HAELG
-56 RINAATIVKPGET
+56 RINAAAIIKAGET

-78 VANVDIAVKAT
+78 VANVATAVKAT
-89 VEYLKGLGAKPFV
+89 VDYLKALGAHPFV

-108 HGGATAEGQRS
+108 HGGATPEGQRS

-127 EETVGA
+127 EATVGA
-133 PVKATME
+133 PVKATMD

-156 RYAAEADHVV
+156 RYAAEADHVI

-196 QGANLYHRAFFQYS
+196 HGANLYHRAFFQYG
-210 FEHVIMAVGG
+210 FEHIITTVGG
-220 FILNTGKIAFGL
+220 FILDSGKIAFGL

-242 AKAVAIPAAQ
+242 AKAVAMPAVQ
-252 LLQSE
+252 LLQTE

-338 TTTRLVDKIDRH
+338 ATTRLVDKIDRH

-379 VALDTIGLTEPEDAR
+379 VALDTIGLTEPEEAR

-405 ELDISEVLLEDAQLH
+405 ELDISEVLLEDAKLH
-420 SRLEVIGETQ
+420 SRLELIGETK
-430 PFEFDAAGNLL
+430 PFAFDAEGNLL

>member
-1 MHSYPISDKIAFK
+1 
-14 FHPQEK
+14 
-20 YKGRKRMALPKMTR
+20 MALPKMTR

-51 HAELD
+51 HTELD
-56 RINAATIVKPGET
+56 RINAATLVKPGET

-78 VANVDIAVKAT
+78 VANVDTAVKAT
-89 VEYLKGLGAKPFV
+89 VDYLKGLGAKPFV

-119 VLEHYGIT
+119 VLAHYGIT

-220 FILNTGKIAFGL
+220 FILDTGKIAFGL
-232 GLIENAHEDT
+232 GLIENAHENT
-242 AKAVAIPAAQ
+242 AKAVAMPAAQ
-252 LLQSE
+252 LLQNE

-405 ELDISEVLLEDAQLH
+405 ELDISDVLLEDAQLH

-430 PFEFDAAGNLL
+430 PFAFDAAGNLL

>member
-1 MHSYPISDKIAFK
+1 
-14 FHPQEK
+14 
-20 YKGRKRMALPKMTR
+20 MALPNMTR

-51 HAELD
+51 HTELD
-56 RINAATIVKPGET
+56 RINASAIVKPGET
-69 VAITAGSRG
+69 VAVTAGSRG
-78 VANVDIAVKAT
+78 VANVDVAVKAT
-89 VEYLKGLGAKPFV
+89 IDYLKRVGAKPFV

-147 ADGLPVFFD
+147 ASGLPVFLD

-196 QGANLYHRAFFQYS
+196 QGANLYHRAFFQYG
-210 FEHVIMAVGG
+210 FEQVITAVGG
-220 FILNTGKIAFGL
+220 LILDTGKIAFGL

-242 AKAVAIPAAQ
+242 AKAVAVPAAQ
-252 LLQSE
+252 LLQTE

-276 DLLIVDWTGKN
+276 DLLIIDWTGKN

-320 DLTEES
+320 DITEES

-350 STYMNGITALG
+350 ATYMNGITALG

-373 DREAIE
+373 DQEAIA

-405 ELDISEVLLEDAQLH
+405 ELDISKVLLEDAKLH
-420 SRLEVIGETQ
+420 SGLEVIGETKPL
-430 PFEFDAAGNLL
+430 PFDDAGNLI